1 MAAHKL
7 RWTLPLEVFGISPGG
22 SRTTVWTWTSCAA
35 ATAARMAPDDDQILD
50 PAGDEQLAAQDET
63 EIAGTQERPL

>member
-1 MAAHKL
+1 MV
-7 RWTLPLEVFGISPGG
+7 T
-22 SRTTVWTWTSCAA
+22 
-35 ATAARMAPDDDQILD
+35 APDDDQILD

>member
-1 MAAHKL
+1 MLITAPAQHRAASL
-7 RWTLPLEVFGISPGG
+7 RGPLDVLGVMV
-22 SRTTVWTWTSCAA
+22 T
-35 ATAARMAPDDDQILD
+35 APDDDQILD